1 MDTILVIIGMHT
13 AHKTCLA
20 CMHAKELSNMLIS
33 NNSYHEVK
41 VTKVV
46 ATGKSGSSA
55 TNKQCTL
62 NAIIDLASL
71 SAARR
76 LSITLWN
83 VVESIQPDPSSRRPS
98 SLVRYD

>member
-1 MDTILVIIGMHT
+1 MDTIHVILGMHT

-46 ATGKSGSSA
+46 APGKSGSSA
-55 TNKQCTL
+55 TEQCTM

-71 SAARR
+71 SAAGHSAII
-76 LSITLWN
+76 L
-83 VVESIQPDPSSRRPS
+83 
-98 SLVRYD
+98 